1 VPANVRRREI
11 TEDAMKRLLC
21 ALAALLISTAALAT
35 VNLNSATKDELVALP
50 GIGPSKAQAIID
62 YRTQNGPFRSV
73 DEIRKVRGI
82 GEKLFQQIKPEL
94 TIAGSGARA
103 AVAQAPARGDAKPDA
118 KADTRAPTRSGA
130 GAIAREDGAK
140 R

>member
-1 VPANVRRREI
+1 
-11 TEDAMKRLLC
+11 MKRLLC
-21 ALAALLISTAALAT
+21 ALAALLISTAALAA
-35 VNLNSATKDELVALP
+35 VNLNSATKDELVALS

-82 GEKLFQQIKPEL
+82 GEKLFQQIKSEL
-94 TIAGSGARA
+94 TIAGSGPRA
-103 AVAQAPARGDAKPDA
+103 TVAQAPARADAKPDA
-118 KADTRAPTRSGA
+118 KAESRAPSRSSA
-130 GAIAREDGAK
+130 GAIAREDAPK

>member
-1 VPANVRRREI
+1 
-11 TEDAMKRLLC
+11 MKRLLC

-103 AVAQAPARGDAKPDA
+103 AVAQAPARGDTKPDA
-118 KADTRAPTRSGA
+118 KADPRAPTRSGA

>member
-1 VPANVRRREI
+1 
-11 TEDAMKRLLC
+11 MKRLLC

-73 DEIRKVRGI
+73 DEVRKVRGI
-82 GEKLFQQIKPEL
+82 GEKSLERLRPYL
-94 TIAGSGARA
+94 AVSGATTLKQDVPSPRPGKKPGA
-103 AVAQAPARGDAKPDA
+103 AELD
-118 KADTRAPTRSGA
+118 
-130 GAIAREDGAK
+130 
-140 R
+140 